1 MLRAQKMKKMPKLQN
16 SLIEFFNN
24 LFTYKTIK
32 RDFFAR
38 LLETFEQS
46 ISENC
51 DIFAML
57 ISFVMWQL
65 EWTIIDKKVTG
76 KHNCKEFIDIIL
88 KFRQT
93 V

>member
-1 MLRAQKMKKMPKLQN
+1 MKKMPKLKN

-24 LFTYKTIK
+24 LFTYKTIIC
-32 RDFFAR
+32 DFFAR
-38 LLETFEQS
+38 LLGIFEQS
-46 ISENC
+46 ISEYC

-57 ISFVMWQL
+57 KSSGVWQL
-65 EWTIIDKKVTG
+65 EWSKIDKKVIG

>member
-1 MLRAQKMKKMPKLQN
+1 MKKMPKLQN

-24 LFTYKTIK
+24 LFTYKTII

-38 LLETFEQS
+38 LLGIFEQS
-46 ISENC
+46 ISEYC

-57 ISFVMWQL
+57 KSS
-65 EWTIIDKKVTG
+65 G
-76 KHNCKEFIDIIL
+76 KHNYNEYIDIIL

>member
-1 MLRAQKMKKMPKLQN
+1 MKKMPKLQN

-24 LFTYKTIK
+24 LFTYKTII

-38 LLETFEQS
+38 LLGIFEQS
-46 ISENC
+46 ISEYC

-57 ISFVMWQL
+57 KSFGMWQL
-65 EWTIIDKKVTG
+65 EWTRIDKKVTG
-76 KHNCKEFIDIIL
+76 KHSCKEFIYIIL
-88 KFRQT
+88 KFSQT

>member
-1 MLRAQKMKKMPKLQN
+1 MKKMPKLQN

-24 LFTYKTIK
+24 LFTHKTII

-38 LLETFEQS
+38 LLGIFEQS
-46 ISENC
+46 ISEYW

-57 ISFVMWQL
+57 KSFGVWQL
-65 EWTIIDKKVTG
+65 EWTRIDKKVTD
-76 KHNCKEFIDIIL
+76 KHNCKEFIIIIL
-88 KFRQT
+88 KYRQT

>member
-1 MLRAQKMKKMPKLQN
+1 MKKVPKLQN

-38 LLETFEQS
+38 LLGIFEQS
-46 ISENC
+46 ISEYC

-57 ISFVMWQL
+57 KSFGMWQL
-65 EWTIIDKKVTG
+65 KWTRIEKKVTG
-76 KHNCKEFIDIIL
+76 KDNYNEIIGIIL
-88 KFRQT
+88 KFHQT